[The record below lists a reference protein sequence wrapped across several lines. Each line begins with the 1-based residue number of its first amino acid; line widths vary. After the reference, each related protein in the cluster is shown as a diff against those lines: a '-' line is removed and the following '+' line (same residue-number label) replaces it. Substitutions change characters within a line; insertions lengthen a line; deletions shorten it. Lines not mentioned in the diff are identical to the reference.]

1 MAMGTVPTGIA
12 VAEWSRV
19 GRETVI
25 GRPSKSQTIRGHRIL
40 KQETVHE
47 SS

>member
-1 MAMGTVPTGIA
+1 MGMVEAGIA
-12 VAEWSRV
+12 VAEWSCV

-25 GRPSKSQTIRGHRIL
+25 GRPSKSHTIRGHRIL
-40 KQETVHE
+40 KQETVNE